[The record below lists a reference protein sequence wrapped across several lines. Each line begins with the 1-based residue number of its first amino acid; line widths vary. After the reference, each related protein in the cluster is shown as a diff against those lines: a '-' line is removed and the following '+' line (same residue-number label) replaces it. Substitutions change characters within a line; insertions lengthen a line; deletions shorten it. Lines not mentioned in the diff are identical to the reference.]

1 MVFAILVETTWP
13 ILVLRRLCWLLVV
26 SAIYFFLAFALAP
39 ELFFLA
45 LEAAVVFLAAAVL
58 RAEADFLVRAAGFAL
73 ARAGVSAVSAASVDE
88 AAATALLPFASPSS
102 FSRMMVLIRATSLRN
117 PRSLFRLSDWPI
129 LSWNFMRKS
138 WSFSSR
144 CWCVSS
150 ASVKFLSFS
159 TSIVTLLY
167 LCQPLNC
174 YP

>member
-102 FSRMMVLIRATSLRN
+102 FSRMMVLIR
-117 PRSLFRLSDWPI
+117 LSVLPI
-129 LSWNFMRKS
+129 LSWNFLRKS

-150 ASVKFLSFS
+150 PSVKFLSFS
-159 TSIVTLLY
+159 TSINFSSSAFSL
-167 LCQPLNC
+167 
-174 YP
+174 